1 MATPVTMPML
11 GLTMEEG
18 TVATWLKREGETVA
32 KEEPLLMVEMD
43 KGTMEVPA
51 PASGRLARILV
62 QQGQTVPVK
71 TLIAEIEAATGEPAP
86 PPAPTVPPD
95 TGAAPTR
102 EQVETASVERT
113 DAPSA
118 SASAPARTPT
128 PTPAAGVLADGASDG
143 ARQFVSPRARMRA
156 RELDVDLARLR
167 GSGPHGRVVESDV
180 LQASQAAVA
189 EPQRVA
195 ITPLARRLA
204 QEHGVSLDDVQGTG
218 PGGRVTQDDVL
229 RAAERGPKAPA
240 SAPAPVPAVAAT
252 SHGVQPLTR
261 IRRITA
267 ERMAASARS
276 VAGVTLHLE
285 VDLSEAAR
293 FRQQLAPEFAR
304 LGTAKLP
311 WDALIAKAA
320 ALALTEHP
328 ALNAQW
334 VEGAG
339 IRRNTG
345 VSVGVA
351 VALEPEGLVVPVL
364 RGADT
369 RSLRDLASDLLG
381 LADKARASRLGLDEM
396 QGGSFTITNLGAYGV
411 GGFTPIVN
419 PPEAAILGVGRIGEK
434 PAVVDGRVEVRT
446 MCTLSLT
453 FDHRIV
459 DGAPAAA
466 FLARLGELL
475 ERPYTLLGI

>member
-71 TLIAEIEAATGEPAP
+71 TLIAEIEAASGEPAP

-118 SASAPARTPT
+118 SAPAPARTPT
-128 PTPAAGVLADGASDG
+128 PAAGALADGASDG

-167 GSGPHGRVVESDV
+167 GSGPHGRVVEADV

-240 SAPAPVPAVAAT
+240 PAVAAA
-252 SHGVQPLTR
+252 SDGVQPLTR

-267 ERMAASARS
+267 ERMAASAHS

-320 ALALTEHP
+320 ALALTEQP

-381 LADKARASRLGLDEM
+381 LADKARASRLSLDEM

-411 GGFTPIVN
+411 DGFTPIVN